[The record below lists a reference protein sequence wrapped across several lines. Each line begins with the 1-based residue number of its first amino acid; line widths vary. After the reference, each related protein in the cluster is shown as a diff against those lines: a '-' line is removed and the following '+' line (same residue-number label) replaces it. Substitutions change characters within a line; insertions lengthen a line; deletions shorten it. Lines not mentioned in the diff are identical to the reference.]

1 MTPERIP
8 SLSPNSRI
16 VGGEG
21 WGEGDTPRASA
32 TSSNC
37 VAPPP
42 HPTLSPKRAWGRGL
56 KHAALKF
63 VLLIAVLGSC
73 DAQTAPSAIAS
84 TEQPG
89 ANLPGA
95 DLEVALITFGPG
107 EEIWERF
114 GHNAI
119 EIRDRSSGEARWYN
133 YGIFDFAQQNFFL
146 NFARGLMTYRIA
158 QGYPSEELPVYVEEG
173 RWIIEQQ
180 LNLTPPQRVQ
190 LAEFLAWNVRPE
202 NAQYRYDYFT
212 ANCSTR
218 VRDALDAAVGGA
230 IKAQT
235 IAPSRGFTFRMD
247 ADRLMRPDPVVMLAM
262 DAGLGPYA
270 DRRLSFWDESFV
282 PMEFMRHVREIRVPD
297 ETGKLRPLVARET
310 QLAAARLADPPA
322 FAPDWIWRA
331 LAVGCLSGLL
341 LLGLAYL
348 RARAWA
354 RVPLALIS
362 SAMALTLGIGGLVLL
377 GLWTLTDHASAWRN
391 ENLLLFNPLCLLL
404 LPCWFGAFRA
414 RWQPSRFAWRVA
426 VVIAFCAALA
436 FFVKIFPAF
445 AQDNRF
451 WIALLLPLHVAFTLI
466 LTRMRSRTRA

>member
-1 MTPERIP
+1 MPDA
-8 SLSPNSRI
+8 I
-16 VGGEG
+16 VAGRPLG
-21 WGEGDTPRASA
+21 RAVLA
-32 TSSNC
+32 LAALFC
-37 VAPPP
+37 MLPLYAQEAPP
-42 HPTLSPKRAWGRGL
+42 
-56 KHAALKF
+56 
-63 VLLIAVLGSC
+63 
-73 DAQTAPSAIAS
+73 
-84 TEQPG
+84 EPG
-89 ANLPGA
+89 AN
-95 DLEVALITFGPG
+95 LEVALITFGPG

-119 EIRDRSSGEARWYN
+119 EIRDRSSGQARWFN

-158 QGYPSEELPVYVEEG
+158 QGYPSEELPVYVDEG

-180 LNLTPPQRVQ
+180 LNLTPAQRAQ
-190 LAEFLAWNVRPE
+190 LAEFLAWNVRPD

-247 ADRLMRPDPVVMLAM
+247 ADRLMRPDPAVMLAM

-282 PMEFMRHVREIRVPD
+282 PMEFMRHMREIRVAD

-310 QLAAARLADPPA
+310 LLAGARLADPPA
-322 FAPDWIWRA
+322 FAPDWVWRA
-331 LAVGCLSGLL
+331 LAVGIVSGLL
-341 LLGLAYL
+341 LLGLAHL
-348 RARAWA
+348 RERAWA
-354 RVPLALIS
+354 RPAFATLASTVALI
-362 SAMALTLGIGGLVLL
+362 LGVGGLVLL
-377 GLWTLTDHASAWRN
+377 GLWTLTDHVSAWRN

-404 LPCWFGAFRA
+404 LPCWFSAFRA
-414 RWQPSRFAWRVA
+414 RWHPSPFALRVA
-426 VVIAFCAALA
+426 LAIAFCAALA

-451 WIALLLPLHVAFTLI
+451 WIALLLPLHVAFALI
-466 LTRMRSRTRA
+466 LTRVRSRTLA

>member
-1 MTPERIP
+1 MTPEP
-8 SLSPNSRI
+8 THSLSPNGLI

-21 WGEGDTPRASA
+21 WG
-32 TSSNC
+32 
-37 VAPPP
+37 
-42 HPTLSPKRAWGRGL
+42 AWRRGL

-63 VLLIAVLGSC
+63 VLFVAVLGSC
-73 DAQTAPSAIAS
+73 DAQTAPSETTPS
-84 TEQPG
+84 EQAG
-89 ANLPGA
+89 ANL
-95 DLEVALITFGPG
+95 DVALITFGPG

-119 EIRDRSSGEARWYN
+119 EIRDRTSGQARWYN

-158 QGYPSEELPVYVEEG
+158 EGDPSEELPVYVEEG
-173 RWIIEQQ
+173 RWVIEQQ
-180 LNLTPPQRVQ
+180 LDLTPPQRAQ
-190 LAEFLAWNVRPE
+190 LAEFLAWNARPD

-235 IAPSRGFTFRMD
+235 VAPSRGFTFRMD
-247 ADRLMRPDPVVMLAM
+247 ADRLMRPDPAVMLAM

-282 PMEFMRHVREIRVPD
+282 PMEFMRHMREIRVAD

-322 FAPDWIWRA
+322 FAPDWTWSA
-331 LAVGCLSGLL
+331 LAAGGMSGLL
-341 LLGLAYL
+341 LLALAYL
-348 RARAWA
+348 REDAWA
-354 RVPLALIS
+354 RLTFAALSTTVTLI
-362 SAMALTLGIGGLVLL
+362 LGIGGLVLL

-404 LPCWFGAFRA
+404 LPCWVGAFRS
-414 RWQPSRFAWRVA
+414 RWRPSRFAWRVA
-426 VVIAFCAALA
+426 MAIAFCAALA
-436 FFVKIFPAF
+436 FFMKIFPAF

-451 WIALLLPLHVAFTLI
+451 WIALLLPVHLAFALI
-466 LTRMRSRTRA
+466 LTRVRSRTFA